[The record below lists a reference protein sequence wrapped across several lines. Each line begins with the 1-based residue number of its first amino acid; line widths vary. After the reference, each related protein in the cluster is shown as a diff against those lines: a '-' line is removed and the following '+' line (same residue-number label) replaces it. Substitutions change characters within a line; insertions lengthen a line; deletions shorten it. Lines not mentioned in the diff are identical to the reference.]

1 MNTYADLR
9 SAAIR
14 HVWDH
19 TEVGDAGWCMS
30 VVCETRFDWNDIIL
44 WRRKPVKKE
53 TETTLFTTEAT
64 QQKEHTTHNLYIHP
78 LPFRSIGVC
87 IGVRTL
93 HRSRHLASVLA
104 PCIFLVCL
112 SDDRLRTSSLVRA
125 VTFFV
130 VQGVCCCFTMP
141 GPGIFQDKSRWL
153 PGKLPVDDWAILEIV
168 QSPIGNIHLI
178 CPVVNWI

>member
-1 MNTYADLR
+1 MLMVLP

-64 QQKEHTTHNLYIHP
+64 QQKEHTTHNLYI
-78 LPFRSIGVC
+78 FNC
-87 IGVRTL
+87 IYSSVAISVHCWCSMP
-93 HRSRHLASVLA
+93 HRCSQLAGLY
-104 PCIFLVCL
+104 C
-112 SDDRLRTSSLVRA
+112 SSLLCRFLLATHIVANCEDVLRMRGEDPCYWHRGRQM
-125 VTFFV
+125 FGMPRRRGIQDPPF
-130 VQGVCCCFTMP
+130 QG
-141 GPGIFQDKSRWL
+141 ISRYETRGRSL
-153 PGKLPVDDWAILEIV
+153 NCGRLYE
-168 QSPIGNIHLI
+168 S
-178 CPVVNWI
+178 